1 MPIITAL
8 LISGR
13 TPEKKAAFITAVTE
27 AAVRSLEVPPD
38 SVRVIIQEIPG
49 EHFAVAGVT
58 KKPLVPE

>member
-8 LISGR
+8 LLSGR
-13 TPEKKAAFITAVTE
+13 TPEKKAAFIKAVTD
-27 AAVRSLEVPPD
+27 AAVTSLEVPPD
-38 SVRVIIQEIPG
+38 SVRVIIQEIPP